1 MARKRRPLSVE
12 DLIAITEH
20 STKRFVCYDEGRI
33 LYSMGRNRFIEL
45 SSIDYVALLD
55 KMIRESKEMT
65 GDFVLADLPTYSSI
79 EGMLIETDAKISAA
93 SVKARLGKIV

>member
-1 MARKRRPLSVE
+1 MARKRQPLSVE

-20 STKRFVCYDEGRI
+20 STKRFVRYDEGRI

-65 GDFVLADLPTYSSI
+65 GDFVLADLPTY
-79 EGMLIETDAKISAA
+79 
-93 SVKARLGKIV
+93 